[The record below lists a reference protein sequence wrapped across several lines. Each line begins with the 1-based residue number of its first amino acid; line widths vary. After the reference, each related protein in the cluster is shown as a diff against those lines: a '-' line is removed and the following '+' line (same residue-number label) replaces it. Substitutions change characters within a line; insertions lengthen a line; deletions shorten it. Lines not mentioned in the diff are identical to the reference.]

1 MIEVGQYFAHD
12 YRKVPIDEPYS
23 FQELSFV
30 KNHHF
35 NISLLDCGTS
45 VSLILSLTALRIV
58 NCSKFFYIVRIQNP
72 ESKI

>member
-1 MIEVGQYFAHD
+1 MIEIGQHFVHG
-12 YRKVPIDEPYS
+12 YRKVLTNEPYS

-30 KNHHF
+30 KNHYF

-45 VSLILSLTALRIV
+45 VSLILSLTALRIM